1 MGEESLPAVAP
12 DLEDVGAPLPQVTT
26 GLSDLQQQ
34 PSVQID
40 ARLEALESRGLED
53 QRRSDGSWSIMT

>member
-1 MGEESLPAVAP
+1 MAP

-34 PSVQID
+34 PLVQID